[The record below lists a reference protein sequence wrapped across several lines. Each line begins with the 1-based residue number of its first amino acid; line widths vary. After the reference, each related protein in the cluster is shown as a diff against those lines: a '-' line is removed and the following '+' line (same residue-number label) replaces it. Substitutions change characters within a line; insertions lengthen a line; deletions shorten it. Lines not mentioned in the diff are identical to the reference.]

1 MYKPLSFFIGLRYI
15 RAKRRNHFVSF
26 ISISSTIGIALGI
39 MVLITVLSVLNG
51 FNDQIKNRVFSMA
64 VQLSLST
71 ESNLLPNWQQ
81 AAHIAATNPNIVAS
95 APYITSQ
102 SMMTANGAV
111 SGAMVFGVLP
121 ELEGKV
127 SELGDKMVLGHLNDL
142 KPQGFGIILGAGLAS
157 NLGVMPGDK
166 VLLISPIASM
176 TPFGIIPRSKR
187 FTVTGIFDAGSGFGF
202 NEQFAYIHL
211 DDAKAFYNMG
221 DNVSGLRFKLKDLYL
236 APWVSQELAGTFPA
250 GYVFSDWTTSYGSF
264 FQGLALQKTMM
275 AVILFFIIA
284 VAIFNL
290 VSSLVM
296 TVNDKA
302 SDIAILRTLGAT
314 PRQIMAIFMVQGS
327 VIGLGGMI
335 LGLLGGILLSTHV
348 TQLYLLIKNV
358 FHLQLLTS
366 GVFYVDYL
374 PSKMMA
380 SDIILVCVLAVIM
393 SFLANLY
400 PAWRASRTHPVEALR
415 YE

>member
-1 MYKPLSFFIGLRYI
+1 M
-15 RAKRRNHFVSF
+15 
-26 ISISSTIGIALGI
+26 GIT
-39 MVLITVLSVLNG
+39 VLITVLSVLNG
-51 FNDQIKNRVFSMA
+51 FNDHIKNRIFSMA
-64 VQLSLST
+64 IQLSMSM
-71 ESNLLPNWQQ
+71 ESNVLPDWQAV
-81 AAHIAATNPNIVAS
+81 AAKADTNSQIAAS

-102 SMMTANGAV
+102 SMMTANGQVA
-111 SGAMVFGVLP
+111 GAMVFGVVP
-121 ELEGKV
+121 ELEAKV
-127 SELGDKMVLGHLNDL
+127 SELGDKMVMGRLSDL
-142 KPQGFGIILGAGLAS
+142 RPQSFGLILGTELAS
-157 NLGVMPGDK
+157 DLGVVPGDK
-166 VLLISPIASM
+166 VLLISPVASM

-202 NEQFAYIHL
+202 NDKFAYINL
-211 DDAKAFYNMG
+211 DDAKVFYNMG
-221 DNVSGLRFKLKDLYL
+221 DTVSGLRFKLKDLYQ
-236 APWVSQELAGTFPA
+236 APQVVRELSNTFPPNYIFA
-250 GYVFSDWTTSYGSF
+250 DWTTLYGSF
-264 FQGLALQKTMM
+264 FEGLALQKTMM

-327 VIGLGGMI
+327 AIGLGGML
-335 LGLLGGILLSTHV
+335 LGLIGGIVLATHV
-348 TQLYLLIKNV
+348 TPLYLFIKDV
-358 FHLQLLTS
+358 FHLQLLSS

-374 PSKMMA
+374 PSKLMA
-380 SDIILVCVLAVIM
+380 GDVIFICIVAVIM

>member
-15 RAKRRNHFVSF
+15 RAKRRNHFISF

-39 MVLITVLSVLNG
+39 TVLITVLSVLNG
-51 FNDQIKNRVFSMA
+51 FNDHIKNRIFSMA
-64 VQLSLST
+64 IQLSMSM
-71 ESNLLPNWQQ
+71 ESNVLPDWQAV
-81 AAHIAATNPNIVAS
+81 AAKADTNSQIAAS

-102 SMMTANGAV
+102 SMMTANGQVA
-111 SGAMVFGVLP
+111 GAMVFGVVP
-121 ELEGKV
+121 ELEAKV
-127 SELGDKMVLGHLNDL
+127 SELGDKMVMGRLSDL
-142 KPQGFGIILGAGLAS
+142 RPQSFGLILGTELAS
-157 NLGVMPGDK
+157 DLGVVPGDK
-166 VLLISPIASM
+166 VLLISPVASM

-202 NEQFAYIHL
+202 NDKFAYINL
-211 DDAKAFYNMG
+211 DDAKVFYNMG
-221 DNVSGLRFKLKDLYL
+221 DTVSGLRFKLKDLYQ
-236 APWVSQELAGTFPA
+236 APQVVRELSNTFPPNYIFA
-250 GYVFSDWTTSYGSF
+250 DWTTLYGSF
-264 FQGLALQKTMM
+264 FEGLALQKTMM

-327 VIGLGGMI
+327 AIGLGGML
-335 LGLLGGILLSTHV
+335 LGLIGGIVLATHV
-348 TQLYLLIKNV
+348 TPLYLFIKDV
-358 FHLQLLTS
+358 FHLQLLSS

-374 PSKMMA
+374 PSKLMA
-380 SDIILVCVLAVIM
+380 GDVIFICIVAVIM

>member
-1 MYKPLSFFIGLRYI
+1 MYKSLPFLIGLRYL
-15 RAKRRNHFVSF
+15 RAKRRNRFVSF

-39 MVLITVLSVLNG
+39 TVLITVLSVLNG
-51 FNDQIKNRVFSMA
+51 FNDQIKNRVLSMA
-64 VQLSLST
+64 TQLSMST
-71 ESNLLPNWQQ
+71 ESNFLPDWQQ
-81 AAHIAATNPNIVAS
+81 AASIADTNPNIVAS
-95 APYITSQ
+95 APYIAGQ
-102 SMMTANGAV
+102 SMLTANGQV
-111 SGAMVFGVLP
+111 SGAFVFGVLP
-121 ELEGKV
+121 DLEAKV
-127 SELGDKMVLGHLNDL
+127 SELSSKMVVGKLSDL
-142 KPQGFGIILGAGLAS
+142 QSQGFGVILGSELAT
-157 NLGVMPGDK
+157 NLGVVPGDK
-166 VLLISPIASM
+166 VLLISPVASM

-187 FTVTGIFDAGSGFGF
+187 FTVIGIFDAGSGFGF
-202 NEQFAYIHL
+202 NDKFAYIHL
-211 DDAKAFYNMG
+211 DDAKAFYNTG
-221 DNVSGLRFKLKDLYL
+221 DSVSGLRFKLKDAYQ
-236 APWVSQELAGTFPA
+236 APWVEDQLVKAFPENYA
-250 GYVFSDWTTSYGSF
+250 FADWTTTYGSF
-264 FQGLALQKTMM
+264 FEGLALQKTMM

-327 VIGLGGMI
+327 MI
-335 LGLLGGILLSTHV
+335 GLLGTFIGLLCGIVLSLNVTH
-348 TQLYLLIKNV
+348 LYLWVKNV

-374 PSKMMA
+374 PSQIMA
-380 SDIILVCVLAVIM
+380 SDVTLICVIAVIL

-400 PAWRASRTHPVEALR
+400 PAWHASRTHPVEALR

>member
-1 MYKPLSFFIGLRYI
+1 MHKLLLFFIGLRYL
-15 RAKRRNHFVSF
+15 RAKRRNHFISF

-39 MVLITVLSVLNG
+39 TVLITVLSVLNG
-51 FNDQIKNRVFSMA
+51 FNNQIKTRVLSMA
-64 VQLSLST
+64 TQLSMST
-71 ESNLLPNWQQ
+71 ESNFLPNWQQ
-81 AAHIAATNPNIVAS
+81 IASIADINPNIVAS
-95 APYITSQ
+95 APYISGQ
-102 SMMTANGAV
+102 SMLTANGQV
-111 SGAMVFGVLP
+111 SGAFVFGVQP
-121 ELEGKV
+121 NLEAKV
-127 SELGDKMVLGHLNDL
+127 SELGRKMVVGHLNDL
-142 KPQGFGIILGAGLAS
+142 KPQSFGVILGSELANS
-157 NLGVMPGDK
+157 LGVMPGDK
-166 VLLISPIASM
+166 VLFISPVVST

-187 FTVTGIFDAGSGFGF
+187 FTVAGIFDAGSGFGF
-202 NEQFAYIHL
+202 NDKFAYIHL
-211 DDAKAFYNMG
+211 EDAKDFYNTG
-221 DNVSGLRFKLKDLYL
+221 DVVSGLRFKLKDVYEAPTVENQL
-236 APWVSQELAGTFPA
+236 ARAFPEN
-250 GYVFSDWTTSYGSF
+250 YVFADWTTTYGSF
-264 FQGLALQKTMM
+264 FEGLALQKTMM

-296 TVNDKA
+296 TVNDKV

-327 VIGLGGMI
+327 IIGLVGTLI
-335 LGLLGGILLSTHV
+335 GLLGGIFLSMHV
-348 TQLYLLIKNV
+348 TQLYLLVKHV

-374 PSKMMA
+374 PSQIMM
-380 SDIILVCVLAVIM
+380 SDVLRICVAAIIM

>member
-1 MYKPLSFFIGLRYI
+1 M
-15 RAKRRNHFVSF
+15 SF

-39 MVLITVLSVLNG
+39 TVLITVLSVLNG
-51 FNDQIKNRVFSMA
+51 FNDEIKNRIFSMA
-64 VQLSLST
+64 VQLSMST
-71 ESNLLPNWQQ
+71 ESNLLPDWQQ
-81 AAHIAATNPNIVAS
+81 AAARADTNPNITAS
-95 APYITSQ
+95 APYITAQ
-102 SMMTANGAV
+102 SMITANGAV
-111 SGAMVFGVLP
+111 SGAMIFGILP
-121 ELEGKV
+121 ELEAKV
-127 SELGDKMVLGHLNDL
+127 SELGDKMVIGHLDDL
-142 KPQGFGIILGAGLAS
+142 KPQGFGIILGAELAS
-157 NLGVMPGDK
+157 NLGVVPGDK
-166 VLLISPIASM
+166 VLLIAPVASM

-202 NEQFAYIHL
+202 NDKLAYIDL
-211 DDAKAFYNMG
+211 DDAKVFYNMG

-236 APWVSQELAGTFPA
+236 APRVAQQLAA
-250 GYVFSDWTTSYGSF
+250 ASSSDEIFSDWTVSYESF

-327 VIGLGGMI
+327 AIGLSGML
-335 LGLLGGILLSTHV
+335 LGLIGGILLATHV

-380 SDIILVCVLAVIM
+380 SDIIFICVFAVIM

-400 PAWRASRTHPVEALR
+400 PAWRASKTHPVEALR

>member
-1 MYKPLSFFIGLRYI
+1 MYKPLSLFIGLRYI

-51 FNDQIKNRVFSMA
+51 FNDEIKNRVFSMA
-64 VQLSLST
+64 VQLSMST

-81 AAHIAATNPNIVAS
+81 VASKADTNPNVAAS
-95 APYITSQ
+95 APYIASQ

-111 SGAMVFGVLP
+111 SGAMVFGIVP
-121 ELEGKV
+121 ELESKV
-127 SELGDKMVLGHLNDL
+127 SELGDKMVMGHLTDL
-142 KPQGFGIILGAGLAS
+142 KPQRFGIILGSELAS
-157 NLGVMPGDK
+157 NLGVVPGDK
-166 VLLISPIASM
+166 VLLISPVASM
-176 TPFGIIPRSKR
+176 TPFGVIPRSKR

-202 NEQFAYIHL
+202 NDKLAFIDL
-211 DDAKAFYNMG
+211 DDAKVFYNMG
-221 DNVSGLRFKLKDLYL
+221 ENVSGLRFKLNDLYL
-236 APWVSQELAGTFPA
+236 APRVLQQLATAFPPD
-250 GYVFSDWTTSYGSF
+250 YIFSDWTTSYGSF

-327 VIGLGGMI
+327 VIGLGGMV
-335 LGLLGGILLSTHV
+335 LGLISGILLSTHV
-348 TQLYLLIKNV
+348 TQLYLLIKDV

-380 SDIILVCVLAVIM
+380 SDIVLVCVLAVIM
-393 SFLANLY
+393 SFVANLY

>member
-15 RAKRRNHFVSF
+15 RAKRRNHFISF

-39 MVLITVLSVLNG
+39 TVLITVLSVLNG
-51 FNDQIKNRVFSMA
+51 FNDHIKNRIFSMA
-64 VQLSLST
+64 IQLSMSM
-71 ESNLLPNWQQ
+71 ESNVLPDWQAV
-81 AAHIAATNPNIVAS
+81 AAKADPNPQIAAS

-102 SMMTANGAV
+102 SMVTANGQVA
-111 SGAMVFGVLP
+111 GAMVFGVIP
-121 ELEGKV
+121 ELEAKV
-127 SELGDKMVLGHLNDL
+127 SELGDKMVMGHLSDL
-142 KPQGFGIILGAGLAS
+142 QPQSFGLILGSELAAD
-157 NLGVMPGDK
+157 LGVVPGDK
-166 VLLISPIASM
+166 VLLISPVASM

-202 NEQFAYIHL
+202 NDKFAYINL
-211 DDAKAFYNMG
+211 DDAKVFYNMG
-221 DNVSGLRFKLKDLYL
+221 DTVSGLRFKLKDLYQ
-236 APWVSQELAGTFPA
+236 APQVVRELSNTFPPN
-250 GYVFSDWTTSYGSF
+250 YVFADWTTLYGSF
-264 FQGLALQKTMM
+264 FEGLALQKTMM

-327 VIGLGGMI
+327 AIGLGGML
-335 LGLLGGILLSTHV
+335 LGLIGGIVLATHV
-348 TQLYLLIKNV
+348 TPLYLFIKEV
-358 FHLQLLTS
+358 FHLQLLSS

-374 PSKMMA
+374 PSQLMA
-380 SDIILVCVLAVIM
+380 DDVIFICIVAVIM

>member
-15 RAKRRNHFVSF
+15 RAKRRNHFISF

-39 MVLITVLSVLNG
+39 TVLITVLSVLNG
-51 FNDQIKNRVFSMA
+51 FNDHIKNRIFSMA
-64 VQLSLST
+64 IQLSMSM
-71 ESNLLPNWQQ
+71 ESNVLPDWQAV
-81 AAHIAATNPNIVAS
+81 AAKADTNPQIAAS

-102 SMMTANGAV
+102 SMMTANGQVA
-111 SGAMVFGVLP
+111 GAMVFGVVP
-121 ELEGKV
+121 ELEAKV
-127 SELGDKMVLGHLNDL
+127 SELGDKMVMGRLSDL
-142 KPQGFGIILGAGLAS
+142 QPQSFGLILGTELAS
-157 NLGVMPGDK
+157 DLGVVPGDK
-166 VLLISPIASM
+166 VLLISPVASM

-202 NEQFAYIHL
+202 NDKFAYINL
-211 DDAKAFYNMG
+211 EDAKVFYNMG
-221 DNVSGLRFKLKDLYL
+221 DTVSGLRFKLKDLYQ
-236 APWVSQELAGTFPA
+236 APQVARELSNTFPPN
-250 GYVFSDWTTSYGSF
+250 YVFADWTTIYGSF
-264 FQGLALQKTMM
+264 FEGLALQKTMM

-327 VIGLGGMI
+327 VIGLGGML
-335 LGLLGGILLSTHV
+335 LGLIGGIALATHV
-348 TQLYLLIKNV
+348 TPLYLLIKNV
-358 FHLQLLTS
+358 FHLQLLSS

-374 PSKMMA
+374 PSQLMA
-380 SDIILVCVLAVIM
+380 GDVIFICIVAVIM

>member
-1 MYKPLSFFIGLRYI
+1 MHKSLPFFIGLRYI
-15 RAKRRNHFVSF
+15 RAKRRNHFISF

-39 MVLITVLSVLNG
+39 TVMITVLSVLNG
-51 FNDQIKNRVFSMA
+51 FNGQIKNRVLSMA
-64 VQLSLST
+64 TQLSMST
-71 ESNLLPNWQQ
+71 ESNFLPDWQQ
-81 AAHIAATNPNIVAS
+81 AASIADTNPNIVAS
-95 APYITSQ
+95 APYVSGQ
-102 SMMTANGAV
+102 SMLTANGQV
-111 SGAMVFGVLP
+111 SGAFVSGVLP
-121 ELEGKV
+121 ELEAKV
-127 SELGDKMVLGHLNDL
+127 SELSDKMVVGHLNDL
-142 KPQGFGIILGAGLAS
+142 KAQGFGVILGSELAA

-166 VLLISPIASM
+166 VLFIAPVASM

-187 FTVTGIFDAGSGFGF
+187 FTVVGIFDAGSGFGF
-202 NEQFAYIHL
+202 NDKFAYIHL
-211 DDAKAFYNMG
+211 DDAKTFYNTG
-221 DNVSGLRFKLKDLYL
+221 DAVSGLRFKLKDVYQ
-236 APWVSQELAGTFPA
+236 APWVENQLVNAFPEN
-250 GYVFSDWTTSYGSF
+250 YVFADWTTTYGSF
-264 FQGLALQKTMM
+264 FEGLALQKTMM

-296 TVNDKA
+296 TVTDKA

-327 VIGLGGMI
+327 MIGLGGTFI
-335 LGLLGGILLSTHV
+335 GLLGGIFLSMHV
-348 TQLYLLIKNV
+348 TQLYLLVKHV

-374 PSKMMA
+374 PSQIMM
-380 SDIILVCVLAVIM
+380 SDVLRICVAAIIM